1 MCQNY
6 KTIPKQFYNEGERL
20 LVYYARIEGLIVPL
34 PVPYEVEI
42 IEDLADLDEGFHS
55 FAEISIPVKELGHTF
70 DYVFLQE
77 GDLWLEPS
85 EVDDN
90 E

>member
-6 KTIPKQFYNEGERL
+6 KTIPKQFYNKGERL
-20 LVYYARIEGLIVPL
+20 LVHYARIEGLIVPL

-42 IEDLADLDEGFHS
+42 IGDLVDLAK
-55 FAEISIPVKELGHTF
+55 ISVPVKEFGHTF
-70 DYVFLQE
+70 DYVFSQE

>member
-6 KTIPKQFYNEGERL
+6 KAIPKKFYNKGERL
-20 LVYYARIEGLIVPL
+20 LVYYARIEGLITPL

-42 IEDLADLDEGFHS
+42 IEDLVDL
-55 FAEISIPVKELGHTF
+55 AEISIPVKEFGHTF
-70 DYVFLQE
+70 DYVFSQE

>member
-6 KTIPKQFYNEGERL
+6 KAIPKKFYNKGERL
-20 LVYYARIEGLIVPL
+20 LVYYARIEGLIIPL

-42 IEDLADLDEGFHS
+42 IEDLVDL
-55 FAEISIPVKELGHTF
+55 AEISVPVKEFGHTF
-70 DYVFLQE
+70 DYVFSQE